1 MSELSK
7 YKYNIILFP
16 FYDLFRILFNN
27 IQKYIVFDAENLYV
41 HWIKNLFYQRFVLR
55 WICSLF
61 WMIFYCYINSVSSIA
76 NPRLY
81 YCFHDSSWLENERE
95 LLLKPY
101 IYQKKTCKQ
110 EKACAFNRCLYLSKK
125 PLIVLVRS
133 ILLRITSFVSYL
145 NFIL

>member
-1 MSELSK
+1 MEI
-7 YKYNIILFP
+7 NFVGGILNLECAIKNSLG
-16 FYDLFRILFNN
+16 FYFIL
-27 IQKYIVFDAENLYV
+27 QKYTVFDADNLYV
-41 HWIKNLFYQRFVLR
+41 HWIKNLYYQWFVLR

-61 WMIFYCYINSVSSIA
+61 WWMIFWCNINSVSSIA

-95 LLLKPY
+95 LLVKPY

-125 PLIVLVRS
+125 QADGFLGLTYSVR
-133 ILLRITSFVSYL
+133 
-145 NFIL
+145 